1 MDDAQALS
9 AEEVEKYVNRVQ
21 YGGDEVVQAKQGA
34 GSATLS
40 MAFAGARFVME
51 GENDI
56 VEPAYVPCD
65 VVPGVSYFATNVTLS
80 VLFCYFAFLNSVLKI
95 DGRRMGSRRSRQSAK
110 SVTMSKICSMHAFQ
124 N

>member
-1 MDDAQALS
+1 MEDAKSLS
-9 AEEVEKYVNRVQ
+9 AEEIEKYVSRVQ

-40 MAFAGARFVME
+40 MAFAGARFVNNLVRAME

-65 VVPGVSYFATNVTLS
+65 VVPGVSYFASNVTLAVHFS
-80 VLFCYFAFLNSVLKI
+80 LL
-95 DGRRMGSRRSRQSAK
+95 
-110 SVTMSKICSMHAFQ
+110 
-124 N
+124 